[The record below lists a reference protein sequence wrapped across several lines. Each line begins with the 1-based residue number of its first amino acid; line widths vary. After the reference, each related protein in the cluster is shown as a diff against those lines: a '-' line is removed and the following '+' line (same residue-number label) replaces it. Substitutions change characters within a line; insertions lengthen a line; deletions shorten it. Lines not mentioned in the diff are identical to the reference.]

1 MPAIRVENIHKSYG
15 KKLILDGVGLTADPG
30 MCVGILGSN
39 GCGKSTL
46 LQILAGELRPD
57 AGSFYV
63 ETELMAPTPVMT
75 VSSENRDPEA
85 AVHGEKTVVDL
96 LRNPSVREQIVGYAP
111 QGTPLIAE
119 LNALDNLRLW
129 YDRGILEASLKNGP
143 LSLLG
148 IPSFLKTPVRKM
160 SGGMK
165 KRLSIG
171 CAIAGNPKI
180 LLLDEPGAALDLL
193 CKEAMENYF
202 RAYLAAGGTIFIVTH
217 DVQELRLCSSS
228 YILKNGHLEP
238 FVYDGDVRRLTEAL
252 RS

>member
-1 MPAIRVENIHKSYG
+1 MDPYIRIEGIKKNYG
-15 KKLILDGVGLTADPG
+15 KRNILNGVSLTADPG

-46 LQILAGELRPD
+46 LSILAGELRAD

-63 ETELMAPTPVMT
+63 RGT
-75 VSSENRDPEA
+75 
-85 AVHGEKTVVDL
+85 DL
-96 LRNPSVREQIVGYAP
+96 LTDPLLRREIIGYAP

-119 LNALDNLRLW
+119 LTAYENLRLW
-129 YDRGILEASLKNGP
+129 YDKELLSSSLEDGP

-148 IPSFLKTPVRKM
+148 IPGFLKTPVRKM

-171 CAIAGNPKI
+171 CAIAGDPKI

-202 RAYLAAGGTIFIVTH
+202 SSFLSGGGTIFLVTH
-217 DVQELRLCSSS
+217 DVQELRLCTGSC
-228 YILKNGHLEP
+228 ILKNGQLTP
-238 FVYDGDVRRLTEAL
+238 FTFDGDVRKLTEAL
-252 RS
+252 KP

>member
-63 ETELMAPTPVMT
+63 ETELKASPAKAA
-75 VSSENRDPEA
+75 SSENRDPEA
-85 AVHGEKTVVDL
+85 AVHGEKTAVDL

-129 YDRGILEASLKNGP
+129 YDLGILEASLKNGP

-148 IPSFLKTPVRKM
+148 IPTFLKTPVRKM

-193 CKEAMENYF
+193 CKE
-202 RAYLAAGGTIFIVTH
+202 RWKTIFGLISRRAV
-217 DVQELRLCSSS
+217 RFSSS
-228 YILKNGHLEP
+228 RMTCRN
-238 FVYDGDVRRLTEAL
+238 
-252 RS
+252 